1 MIKIAISITANQSAP
16 YLKALKKR
24 KKKKKDAQYGDE
36 VKNRRKMLS
45 KEKPL

>member
-1 MIKIAISITANQSAP
+1 MIKIAISITINQSAP
-16 YLKALKKR
+16 YLKAL